1 MKPWTVSDR
10 QERYQDTERLARYP
24 SPLPPFYSG
33 WRAGIKLQSFLADAK
48 IFGLQSPLSAACF
61 DFYLTN
67 LSTKWIDILMGY
79 GVASAK
85 FTGAIYI
92 SIAARV
98 PKLFRDS
105 SRPQKGGVWE
115 LHENLALWQSRT
127 GKNVLI
133 LFKWPTDGMPWIQL
147 VKPLLAWGATEYSDA
162 KKILTRKDL
171 WVR

>member
-1 MKPWTVSDR
+1 
-10 QERYQDTERLARYP
+10 
-24 SPLPPFYSG
+24 
-33 WRAGIKLQSFLADAK
+33 
-48 IFGLQSPLSAACF
+48 
-61 DFYLTN
+61 
-67 LSTKWIDILMGY
+67 MGY

-115 LHENLALWQSRT
+115 LHENLAPWQSRT

-133 LFKWPTDGMPWIQL
+133 LFKWPNSNKRTIFFDALRVHIRSIFIQ
-147 VKPLLAWGATEYSDA
+147 T
-162 KKILTRKDL
+162 
-171 WVR
+171 